1 MRPKPL
7 ASIIIIFLN
16 EDKFIRE
23 ALESVFSQT
32 YDTWELLLVDDGSTD
47 ASPDIARWYVERR
60 AGKVRYL
67 AHEGHQNRGM
77 SASRNLGISHAGGEY
92 IAFLDADD
100 VWFPEKLEQQAT
112 ILESHSEAAMVY
124 GPGQMW
130 YSWTGNA
137 EDRQR
142 DSVPQQ
148 TGVPIDRLIRP
159 PTLLPLIFRSEIIDP
174 FAGGILVRRTAIHHV
189 GGFEL
194 AFPGMFE
201 DFVFCTKL
209 CLEFPVFVASQ
220 CWYRWRRH
228 PDSCVT
234 VALRTGQYNSAWLAY
249 LNWLEAYLL
258 RQQIEE
264 PEVWAALHKELC
276 P

>member
-1 MRPKPL
+1 LRPKPL

-100 VWFPEKLEQQAT
+100 VWFPEKLEQQVT

-130 YSWTGNA
+130 YSWTGNS
-137 EDRQR
+137 EDIQR
-142 DSVPQQ
+142 DFVPKQ
-148 TGVPIDRLIRP
+148 TGVPIDGSN
-159 PTLLPLIFRSEIIDP
+159 PTKVRKVPQVVRQAQVIVSE
-174 FAGGILVRRTAIHHV
+174 A
-189 GGFEL
+189 
-194 AFPGMFE
+194 
-201 DFVFCTKL
+201 
-209 CLEFPVFVASQ
+209 
-220 CWYRWRRH
+220 
-228 PDSCVT
+228 
-234 VALRTGQYNSAWLAY
+234 
-249 LNWLEAYLL
+249 
-258 RQQIEE
+258 
-264 PEVWAALHKELC
+264 
-276 P
+276 